1 MNDDYLLSYFVNN
14 AQGTVKM
21 LAMHAARGS
30 ARLALAMK
38 CRPPAGP
45 GHCGGSAPASVLAP
59 APAPKSA
66 KAAAEAPAKASI
78 YAGRSALGIRG
89 AGALLRGSS
98 PELDQSRG
106 RLLSTLRDKY
116 GAGPRSAPQQELHE
130 QQQQHHHH
138 QAPPPPGS
146 VGNSGGSKAWGSQ
159 PGDGGLGSDG
169 GSGFGGGGGRG
180 SGGSGGSSA
189 GSGGFSGHGGGGFG
203 GGFGGGSGG
212 FGATRD
218 WLGLDLPLAWWLAGG
233 FGVFTL
239 AGNAYT
245 LVGTLDL

>member
-1 MNDDYLLSYFVNN
+1 
-14 AQGTVKM
+14 M
-21 LAMHAARGS
+21 LAMHAARGR

-38 CRPPAGP
+38 CRPAAGP

-138 QAPPPPGS
+138 HQAPPPPGS

-159 PGDGGLGSDG
+159 PGDGGLGSGG

-212 FGATRD
+212 FGAARD